1 MSEKE
6 LLYLQDALGH
16 EQFLKAQCTE
26 CASKLTDPDLKN
38 FVSSLAA
45 SHQELFKTLYNAL

>member
-16 EQFLKAQCTE
+16 EQFLKTHCTD
-26 CASKLTDPDLKN
+26 CAAKLSDPELKN
-38 FVSSLAA
+38 LATNLA
-45 SHQELFKTLYNAL
+45 KSHQEIFKTLYNAL

>member
-6 LLYLQDALGH
+6 LLYLEDALQH
-16 EQFLKAQCTE
+16 EQFLQAQCTE

-38 FVSSLAA
+38 FVSGLAA
-45 SHQELFKTLYNAL
+45 THQELFRTLYNAL

>member
-16 EQFLKAQCTE
+16 EQFLKAQCTD
-26 CASKLTDPDLKN
+26 CAAKLTDPDLKN
-38 FVSSLAA
+38 FASSLAS
-45 SHQELFKTLYNAL
+45 SHQDIFKTLYNAL

>member
-16 EQFLKAQCTE
+16 EQFMRAQCTD
-26 CASKLTDPDLKN
+26 CAAKLSDPELKN
-38 FVSSLAA
+38 LASSLAS
-45 SHQELFKTLYNAL
+45 SHQDIFKTLYNAL

>member
-6 LLYLQDALGH
+6 LLYLEDALQH

-26 CASKLTDPDLKN
+26 VASKLTDPELRN
-38 FVSSLAA
+38 FVSGLAA
-45 SHQELFKTLYNAL
+45 THQELYKTLYNAL

>member
-6 LLYLQDALGH
+6 LLYLQDALEH

-26 CASKLTDPDLKN
+26 CAAKLTDPDLKN

-45 SHQELFKTLYNAL
+45 GHQELYKTLYNAL